1 MCALPVRILFFNEGN
16 LGSHILGQAQL
27 ERTLRTHVTGVDA
40 VFATLPPQGRLA
52 HAAIQHRLPVVGRA
66 GVNLRTIRWHI
77 VQPLRA
83 RRAIALAVAREQ
95 PDVLHVHSHSI
106 ALGLGRLMRRLPIAL
121 SLDTTLG
128 DWTEMPAWAP
138 SGRAAA
144 AELAV
149 AGALERRALRRAAL
163 VLAWTDWARRRALA
177 AAPGARVVEHH
188 PGLDLDHFTPAP
200 RRPTERP
207 RVLFIGGRFEGK
219 GGPDLLAALGPEL
232 GRTVDVDL
240 VTPADVAPRPGVRVH
255 RLGPDDPDLL
265 ELRRQAAL
273 LCLPSY
279 GDAAPWAVLEAMA
292 CGTPVVASD
301 IGGIAD
307 LLGHGEAGLLVPVG
321 DRPALREALMALL
334 GDAPRRAA
342 LGTAARE
349 RCERRYD
356 ARVQT
361 AALQDLLR
369 GLMTQGPRPAQ
380 PPADR
385 G

>member
-1 MCALPVRILFFNEGN
+1 MRILFFNEGN
-16 LGSHILGQAQL
+16 LGAHILGQAQL
-27 ERTLRTHVTGVDA
+27 ERTLRAHATSVDA

-52 HAAIQHRLPVVGRA
+52 HAAIQHRLPAVGRA
-66 GVNLRTIRWHI
+66 GINLRTLRWHL

-83 RRAIALAVAREQ
+83 RRAIAAAVAREH
-95 PDVLHVHSHSI
+95 PDVLHVHSHSV
-106 ALGLGRLMRRLPIAL
+106 ALGLGRLMGCLPVAL
-121 SLDTTLG
+121 SLDTTIG
-128 DWTEMPAWAP
+128 DWTTMPAWAP

-144 AELAV
+144 AELTV
-149 AGALERRALRRAAL
+149 AGALERRALQRAAL

-177 AAPGARVVEHH
+177 AAPDARVVEHH
-188 PGLDLDHFTPAP
+188 PGLDLEYFAPAP
-200 RRPTERP
+200 RRASERP

-219 GGPDLLAALGPEL
+219 GGPDLLAALEPEL

-255 RLGPDDPDLL
+255 RLGPDDPELL

-301 IGGIAD
+301 IGGVAD
-307 LLGHGEAGLLVPVG
+307 LLGHGEAGVLVPVG
-321 DRPALREALMALL
+321 DRAALREALMALL
-334 GDAPRRAA
+334 GDEPRRTA

-356 ARVQT
+356 ARRQT
-361 AALQDLLR
+361 AALLDLLG
-369 GLMTQGPRPAQ
+369 GLMPPAPRPAR
-380 PPADR
+380 PPAAAR